1 MRKKSII
8 IMIII
13 LLIMGV
19 LIILIH
25 KNSKYIIP
33 DNYIKK
39 IEKHKSYLDGTD
51 EDIYVYNYKIIVEEN
66 SYFPIGQ
73 YSYTHCKIITIYKG
87 INDPEKIKEE
97 KGKIV
102 LKEFE

>member
-1 MRKKSII
+1 MFFYFFYII
-8 IMIII
+8 IWNNIFAI
-13 LLIMGV
+13 LM
-19 LIILIH
+19 
-25 KNSKYIIP
+25 S
-33 DNYIKK
+33 
-39 IEKHKSYLDGTD
+39 
-51 EDIYVYNYKIIVEEN
+51 
-66 SYFPIGQ
+66 Q

>member
-13 LLIMGV
+13 LLIIGV
-19 LIILIH
+19 LIILTH
-25 KNSKYIIP
+25 KNSKYIIQ

-39 IEKHKSYLDGTD
+39 IEKHMSYLDGTD
-51 EDIYVYNYKIIVEEN
+51 EDIYVYNDKIVVEKN
-66 SYFPIGQ
+66 SYYPNGQ
-73 YSYTHCKIITIYKG
+73 YSYSHCKIITIYKG

-102 LKEFE
+102 LKEFD

>member
-13 LLIMGV
+13 LLIIGV
-19 LIILIH
+19 LIILTH

-39 IEKHKSYLDGTD
+39 IEKHMSYLDGTD
-51 EDIYVYNYKIIVEEN
+51 EDIYVYNDKIIVGEIHIFLLVN
-66 SYFPIGQ
+66 IHILILKLLRF
-73 YSYTHCKIITIYKG
+73 
-87 INDPEKIKEE
+87 IKELMIQ
-97 KGKIV
+97 KK
-102 LKEFE
+102 

>member
-1 MRKKSII
+1 MKKFIKNNIATIVAFIVLFII
-8 IMIII
+8 FNVFCIR
-13 LLIMGV
+13 
-19 LIILIH
+19 
-25 KNSKYIIP
+25 
-33 DNYIKK
+33 
-39 IEKHKSYLDGTD
+39 
-51 EDIYVYNYKIIVEEN
+51 YVYNDKIIVEEN